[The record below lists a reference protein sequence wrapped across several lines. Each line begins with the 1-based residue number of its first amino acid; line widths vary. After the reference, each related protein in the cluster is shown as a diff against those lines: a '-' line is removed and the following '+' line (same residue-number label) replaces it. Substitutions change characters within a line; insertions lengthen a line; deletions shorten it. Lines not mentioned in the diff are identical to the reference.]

1 MKKEHDNLDT
11 LFDKLQNQ
19 WDFEELE
26 SGHEMRFLQKQKSKP
41 KKKFWIPMSVA
52 ASILII
58 VGFFTFFNPPQAKA
72 KNLDFASAQ
81 TREADSVF
89 TAVINVELQKLK
101 SDDSPQNK
109 KIIEDALQQMNTMD
123 ADYEKIKQ
131 ELIKNGENK
140 QIIYAMISNL
150 QIRISF
156 LENVMKQI
164 EKNNKIKYPS
174 DEKII

>member
-11 LFDKLQNQ
+11 LFEKLHDQ

-41 KKKFWIPMSVA
+41 RKKIWIPMSVA
-52 ASILII
+52 SSILII
-58 VGFFTFFNPPQAKA
+58 VGFFTFYNPQQAKA
-72 KNLDFASAQ
+72 KNFDFASAQ

-89 TAVINVELQKLK
+89 TSMINVELQKLK
-101 SDDSPQNK
+101 SDNSPANK
-109 KIIEDALQQMNTMD
+109 KIIEDALKQINAMD
-123 ADYEKIKQ
+123 DDYDKIKQ

-156 LENVMKQI
+156 LEDVMKQI

-174 DEKII
+174 DEKTI